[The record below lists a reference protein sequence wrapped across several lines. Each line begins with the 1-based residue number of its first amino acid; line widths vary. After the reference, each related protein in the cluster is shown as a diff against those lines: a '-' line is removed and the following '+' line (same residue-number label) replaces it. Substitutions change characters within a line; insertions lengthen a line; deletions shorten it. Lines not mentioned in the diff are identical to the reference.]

1 MKRRVINIT
10 NSSGLSRNFK
20 FLTDGTMRVSTDN
33 IEGFTVHYDDNGTE
47 MVINKIEFK
56 GGPDISVNDYITF
69 PERGKVKITSIHPCL
84 IEKPVCFICTIL

>member
-20 FLTDGTMRVSTDN
+20 FLIDGTM
-33 IEGFTVHYDDNGTE
+33 HYDDNGTE